1 MTVKQDSFSKK
12 YIKSHFGTVY
22 SVARSI
28 RNTVK
33 DEKEKKA
40 SAKKDCATHSSFVG
54 VGDPL
59 KMIFVTPS
67 KNRLNLIFDI
77 FDKNTLNQNKDFLIA
92 ATEKATQNDY
102 ELRIVTRNNLAN
114 PKLYHDLLNTHNVKP
129 PKAVSFYTDW
139 HERVSAPIYAL
150 EVTDGDVFFTVK
162 DFNKLKE
169 WGK

>member
-1 MTVKQDSFSKK
+1 MKQDSFSKK
-12 YIKSHFGTVY
+12 YIKSHFSTIY
-22 SVARSI
+22 SVARSV

-59 KMIFVTPS
+59 KTIFVTPS
-67 KNRLNLIFDI
+67 KNRLNLIFANL
-77 FDKNTLNQNKDFLIA
+77 DKNTMSHDKDFLIL
-92 ATEKATQNDY
+92 ATEKANQNGY
-102 ELRIVTRNNLAN
+102 ELRIITRNNLAN
-114 PKLYHDLLNTHNVKP
+114 PKLYHDLIATYNIKS
-129 PKAVSFYTDW
+129 PKTISFYTDW